1 MTRKSIFI
9 SVAGILL
16 IAFGMATLIYRNYQS
31 SLPGSPGAGSQAVSE
46 RQGAPIKGPVDA
58 KVTIVEFFDPACET
72 CADFYP
78 LVKQLMDRYPG
89 KVRTMM
95 RYAPLHTG
103 SDQVVKMLEAAHLQG
118 KFFPAL
124 ELLFANQR
132 RWVVNHVSQPDRAMA
147 ILKGMALDHDKLG
160 RHERPGGQPGSHRGR
175 AGRPGARCAGDP
187 GVFRQR
193 PAAAGVGL
201 RATRAVGRKRGEGK
215 LLIPEAGI

>member
-16 IAFGMATLIYRNYQS
+16 LAFVMATLIYKNHQS
-31 SLPGSPGAGSQAVSE
+31 SPPGVPGVQDQDVYE
-46 RQGAPIKGPVDA
+46 RQGAPLKGPADA

-89 KVRTMM
+89 KVRVMM

-103 SDQVVKMLEAAHLQG
+103 SDQVVRMLEAAHLQG

-132 RWVVNHVSQPDRAMA
+132 RWVVNHVSQPDRAMG
-147 ILKGMALDHDKLG
+147 ILKGMALDHDRLQADMNGPAVNQAIAEDVQAGQALG
-160 RHERPGGQPGSHRGR
+160 VR
-175 AGRPGARCAGDP
+175 ATPEFFVNGRP
-187 GVFRQR
+187 
-193 PAAAGVGL
+193 L
-201 RATRAVGRKRGEGK
+201 
-215 LLIPEAGI
+215 PEWGYEQLERLVERTVKENY

>member
-16 IAFGMATLIYRNYQS
+16 IAFGMATLIYNNHQS
-31 SLPGSPGAGSQAVSE
+31 SLPGVPGVTDQDVYE
-46 RQGAPIKGPVDA
+46 RQGAPVKGPVDA
-58 KVTIVEFFDPACET
+58 RVTIVEFFDPACET

-89 KVRTMM
+89 KVRVMM

-124 ELLFANQR
+124 ELLFSNQR
-132 RWVVNHVSQPDRAMA
+132 RWVVNHTSQPDRALG
-147 ILKGMALDHDKLG
+147 ILKGMALDHDKLLADMNG
-160 RHERPGGQPGSHRGR
+160 PAVIQAITEDVQAANTLGVR
-175 AGRPGARCAGDP
+175 ATPEFFVNGRPLPEWGYEQLERL
-187 GVFRQR
+187 VE
-193 PAAAGVGL
+193 
-201 RATRAVGRKRGEGK
+201 RAVKENY
-215 LLIPEAGI
+215 

>member
-1 MTRKSIFI
+1 MTRKYIFI
-9 SVAGILL
+9 LVAGILL
-16 IAFGMATLIYRNYQS
+16 LAFGMAVLIYKNYQS
-31 SLPGSPGAGSQAVSE
+31 SLPGVPGARDQAVSE
-46 RQGAPIKGPVDA
+46 RAGAPLKGPVDA

-89 KVRTMM
+89 KVRVMM
-95 RYAPLHTG
+95 RYAPLHPG

-147 ILKGMALDHDKLG
+147 ILKGMALDHDKLQADMNG
-160 RHERPGGQPGSHRGR
+160 PAVSQAIAEDVQAAQALGVRATPEFFVNGR
-175 AGRPGARCAGDP
+175 A
-187 GVFRQR
+187 
-193 PAAAGVGL
+193 L
-201 RATRAVGRKRGEGK
+201 
-215 LLIPEAGI
+215 PEWGYEQLERLVERTVADNY

>member
-16 IAFGMATLIYRNYQS
+16 IAFGMATLIYNNYQS
-31 SLPGSPGAGSQAVSE
+31 SLPGVPGISEQAVSE
-46 RQGAPIKGPVDA
+46 RQGAPIKGPADA

-89 KVRTMM
+89 QVRVMM

-124 ELLFANQR
+124 ELLFNNQR
-132 RWVVNHVSQPDRAMA
+132 RWVVNHVSQPDRAMG
-147 ILKGMALDHDKLG
+147 ILKGMALDHDRLQADMNGPAVNQAVAEDMQAGQALG
-160 RHERPGGQPGSHRGR
+160 VR
-175 AGRPGARCAGDP
+175 ATPEFFVNGRPLPQWGYEQLERLVEQTVKDNY
-187 GVFRQR
+187 
-193 PAAAGVGL
+193 
-201 RATRAVGRKRGEGK
+201 
-215 LLIPEAGI
+215 

>member
-9 SVAGILL
+9 SVAAILL
-16 IAFGMATLIYRNYQS
+16 LAFLMATLIYRNYQS
-31 SLPGSPGAGSQAVSE
+31 SFQGAAGSGNQALAE

-58 KVTIVEFFDPACET
+58 KVTIVEYFDPACGT

-89 KVRTMM
+89 KVRVMM

-124 ELLFANQR
+124 ELLFGNQQ
-132 RWVVNHVSQPDRAMA
+132 RWVVNHVSQPDRALG
-147 ILKGMALDHDKLG
+147 ILMGMALDHDRLQADMNSPAVIRAITEDVQAANTLG
-160 RHERPGGQPGSHRGR
+160 VQATPEFFVN
-175 AGRPGARCAGDP
+175 GRPLPQWGYEQLERLVAQT
-187 GVFRQR
+187 V
-193 PAAAGVGL
+193 
-201 RATRAVGRKRGEGK
+201 KENY
-215 LLIPEAGI
+215 